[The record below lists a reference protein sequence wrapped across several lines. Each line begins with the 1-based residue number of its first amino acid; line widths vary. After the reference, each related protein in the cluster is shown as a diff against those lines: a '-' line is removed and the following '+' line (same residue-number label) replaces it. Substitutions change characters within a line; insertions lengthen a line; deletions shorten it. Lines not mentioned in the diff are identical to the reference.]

1 MRKRQIS
8 APQNC
13 FNTTDME
20 ETECIYGTNSKNYV
34 FLVLLCIYVFFC
46 LGMGKLPE
54 AGGGGRGVLLY
65 MGHIGMCGPKGNYGF
80 SAVLVVNRVSIFAR

>member
-1 MRKRQIS
+1 
-8 APQNC
+8 
-13 FNTTDME
+13 ME

-54 AGGGGRGVLLY
+54 AGGGGTPLHGTYRYVR
-65 MGHIGMCGPKGNYGF
+65 PKG
-80 SAVLVVNRVSIFAR
+80 

>member
-1 MRKRQIS
+1 
-8 APQNC
+8 
-13 FNTTDME
+13 ME
-20 ETECIYGTNSKNYV
+20 ETECIYGTSSKNYV

-46 LGMGKLPE
+46 LCVGKLPE
-54 AGGGGRGVLLY
+54 AGGGVLLY

>member
-1 MRKRQIS
+1 MSKRQIS

-34 FLVLLCIYVFFC
+34 FLVLLCILCVFLF
-46 LGMGKLPE
+46 MRGKTPR
-54 AGGGGRGVLLY
+54 GRGGVLLY
-65 MGHIGMCGPKGNYGF
+65 TGHIGMCGLKGNYGF